1 MKTKHFRI
9 LLRISLA
16 VTALIVLL
24 EFVFN
29 GFDTASFHW
38 KKVLIQFSYSFLIT
52 LFNFVYFVWLE
63 GKYDWQ
69 TQSKKRFVAGVVG
82 STFVTLI
89 AFGLCRIIH
98 LVIIEQSKTIT
109 EFIEQETISRYLF
122 PFLLSLIVSLFLHAF
137 YFYKSIQENKVTEQK
152 LIAGTASAKFDA
164 LKNQLDPHFLFNS
177 LNVLTSLI
185 EENPDQAQKFTT
197 SLSKVYRYVL
207 EQKNKELVNI
217 EDELAFAKRYV
228 GLLKMRF
235 ENSIVY
241 TFPEEIR
248 NAETKIVPLSLQLL
262 LENAVKHNTVSEE
275 NPLQISISE
284 ENGFLVVKNN
294 LQSKNVLGKSSGYGL
309 LNIQQRYDLLT
320 SRKVF
325 IEKDKTSFQV
335 KLPILTKQLSFIKKR
350 PKMNANMRD
359 FEKLERARKKVKDQK
374 EFYVNF
380 TSYAIV
386 IPFLAFVNWFTSG
399 FAFPWFLFA
408 AGGWGIGLVFHYM
421 EAFDRNPFFSKD
433 WEQRKIEQFMEEEE
447 KL

>member
-29 GFDTASFHW
+29 GFDTVFFYW
-38 KKVLIQFSYSFLIT
+38 KKILIQFSYSFLIT

-63 GKYDWQ
+63 RKYDWQ
-69 TQSKKRFVAGVVG
+69 TESKKRFAIGVIG

-89 AFGLCRIIH
+89 AFGLCRVIH
-98 LVIIEQSKTIT
+98 LVIIEQSKTIP
-109 EFIEQETISRYLF
+109 EFLAQETISTYFF

-137 YFYKSIQENKVTEQK
+137 YYYKSIQENKVTEQK

-217 EDELAFAKRYV
+217 EDELAFAKRYI

-241 TFPEEIR
+241 TFPEDIS
-248 NAETKIVPLSLQLL
+248 NVQAKIVPLSLQLL
-262 LENAVKHNTVSEE
+262 LENAVKHNIVSEE
-275 NPLQISISE
+275 NPLHISILE
-284 ENGFLVVKNN
+284 EKGFLVVKNN
-294 LQSKNVLGKSSGYGL
+294 LQTKNVLGKSSGYGL
-309 LNIQQRYDLLT
+309 MNIQQRYHLLT
-320 SRKVF
+320 DRKVF

-335 KLPILTKQLSFIKKR
+335 KLPILTKQLSFIKKQ
-350 PKMNANMRD
+350 PTMNVDMKD
-359 FEKLERARKKVKDQK
+359 YEKLDRAREIVKKQK
-374 EFYVNF
+374 EFYSSL
-380 TSYAIV
+380 TAYIIV
-386 IPFLAFVNWFTSG
+386 IPFLAFINWFTMG
-399 FAFPWFLFA
+399 FGFPWFLFA
-408 AGGWGIGLVFHYM
+408 AAGWGIGLVFQYM
-421 EAFDRNPFFSKD
+421 EAFDRNPFFSRD
-433 WEQRKIEQFMEEEE
+433 WEERKIKQFMEEKE
-447 KL
+447 K